1 MKDIKYILICGAG
14 LMGKNIA
21 FVMASNPTY
30 EVGVYDLY
38 ETDVAAGIRTNTK
51 QLIAKGALTEEE
63 LASRLSR
70 ISFTTDLDSE
80 LVRRADLVIE
90 AVFEDM
96 KIKRDIFAKLEARC
110 RPDTIFCTN
119 SSVMSPSE
127 ISAELQHRERFVGT
141 HFWNPGHLIP
151 LVEVV
156 KSDASS
162 DEVAQTVMDVL
173 ASAGKEPVLCKKD
186 VPGFI
191 ANRMQHAL
199 WREAISIVER
209 GIADAATVDKAV
221 RYSFGLRLPQLG
233 PMENA
238 DMVGTDLTYNIH
250 DYILK
255 DLEDSHEPS
264 PLLKKLRDEGKI
276 GFKFYV
282 EAAQAGNYTLT
293 VDLKAMKLNVEK
305 NEGPSTAVEEIE
317 SVDWVQESYGIV
329 CDRAQSMALYD
340 ISGRKVVSVDATL
353 LPFDGLN
360 SGIYILVIETSKGR
374 MTHKIAVR

>member
-1 MKDIKYILICGAG
+1 M
-14 LMGKNIA
+14 
-21 FVMASNPTY
+21 
-30 EVGVYDLY
+30 GVYDLY
-38 ETDVAAGIRTNTK
+38 ETDVPGGIRANTR

-63 LASRLSR
+63 LDARLSR

-80 LVRRADLVIE
+80 LVSRADLVIE

-96 KIKRDIFAKLEARC
+96 KIKRETFAKLEARC

-127 ISAELQHRERFVGT
+127 ISAELRHRERFVGT

-156 KSDASS
+156 KSNYTS
-162 DEVAQTVMDVL
+162 DEVMDATMALMTKV
-173 ASAGKEPVLCKKD
+173 GKKPIYCKKD

-264 PLLKKLRDEGKI
+264 PLLTRLRDEGKL
-276 GFKFYV
+276 GFKTGEGFQTWTPQQIEQSK
-282 EAAQAGNYTLT
+282 EALNDYL
-293 VDLKAMKLNVEK
+293 VDML
-305 NEGPSTAVEEIE
+305 
-317 SVDWVQESYGIV
+317 YG
-329 CDRAQSMALYD
+329 
-340 ISGRKVVSVDATL
+340 K
-353 LPFDGLN
+353 
-360 SGIYILVIETSKGR
+360 
-374 MTHKIAVR
+374 

>member
-1 MKDIKYILICGAG
+1 MNIKNVLIAG
-14 LMGKNIA
+14 GGMMGKNIA
-21 FVMASNPTY
+21 FVFASNP
-30 EVGVYDLY
+30 EFNIAVYDLY
-38 ETDVAAGIRTNTK
+38 PTDVYAGIRTNTK
-51 QLIAKGALTEEE
+51 QLVEKGAISAEEVE
-63 LASRLSR
+63 ARLSR
-70 ISFTTDLDSE
+70 ISFTTDIDSE
-80 LVRRADLVIE
+80 LISSADFVIE
-90 AVFEDM
+90 AVFENMD
-96 KIKRDIFAKLEARC
+96 IKRETFAKLEARC

-127 ISAELQHRERFVGT
+127 ISRDLKYRERFVGT

-162 DEVAQTVMDVL
+162 DEVANTVMEVL
-173 ASAGKEPVLCKKD
+173 AAVGKKPVLCKKD

-221 RYSFGLRLPQLG
+221 KYSFGLRLPQLA

-264 PLLKKLRDEGKI
+264 PLLKQLRDEGKL
-276 GFKFYV
+276 GFKTGEGFQTWTA
-282 EAAQAGNYTLT
+282 EETAASNA
-293 VDLKAMKLNVEK
+293 ALNEYL
-305 NEGPSTAVEEIE
+305 IRML
-317 SVDWVQESYGIV
+317 YG
-329 CDRAQSMALYD
+329 
-340 ISGRKVVSVDATL
+340 K
-353 LPFDGLN
+353 
-360 SGIYILVIETSKGR
+360 
-374 MTHKIAVR
+374 